1 MPFITGYDVL
11 YTNTDVKDAPDTT
24 LIDNPDGY
32 PLGTRSSDAVNI
44 LARGGGAGPYMKA
57 THMELIFTHT
67 IAAGDAD
74 GTSSVLELMGS
85 AEGGARELV
94 CTIALTGGK
103 ARRTADSDVVRW
115 CDTATVT
122 NMRTTDVALEDNS
135 ATDGVARVR
144 VKLQGL
150 QFWEGL
156 FTGAG
161 STAEIAICYYRLYS
175 ETE

>member
-11 YTNTDVKDAPDTT
+11 YTNTDVKNAPDTT
-24 LIDNPDGY
+24 LIADADGY
-32 PLGTRSSDAVNI
+32 PISTRSSDAVDVFTK
-44 LARGGGAGPYMKA
+44 GGGAGCDMRA

-67 IAAGDAD
+67 IALGDAD
-74 GTSSVLELMGS
+74 GTTSVFELMGS
-85 AEGGARELV
+85 ADGGPREIV
-94 CTIALTGGK
+94 CTISLIGGK
-103 ARRTADSDVVRW
+103 ARRTVDSDVVTW
-115 CDTATVT
+115 CDTATIAD
-122 NMRTTDVALEDNS
+122 MRTTDIAIKDNS
-135 ATDGVARVR
+135 GTDGVVRVR

-150 QFWEGL
+150 RYWEGL

>member
-24 LIDNPDGY
+24 LIGNADGY
-32 PLGTRSSDAVNI
+32 PFGTRSSDVKDI
-44 LARGGGAGPYMKA
+44 FTTGGGAGHDIKA

-74 GTSSVLELMGS
+74 GTTSVFELMGS
-85 AEGGARELV
+85 ADGGVRELV
-94 CTIALTGGK
+94 CTVALTGGK
-103 ARRTADSDVVRW
+103 ARRTADSDVVTW
-115 CDTATVT
+115 CDTAAVT
-122 NMRTTDVALEDNS
+122 NMRATDVAIEDNS

-150 QFWEGL
+150 RYWEGL
-156 FTGAG
+156 FTGAD

>member
-24 LIDNPDGY
+24 LIADPDGY
-32 PLGTRSSDAVNI
+32 PLGTRSSDVRDI
-44 LARGGGAGPYMKA
+44 FTTGGGAGHDIKA

-67 IAAGDAD
+67 IAAGNAD
-74 GTSSVLELMGS
+74 GTTSVFELMGS
-85 AEGGARELV
+85 ADSGVRELV
-94 CTIALTGGK
+94 CTVALTGGK
-103 ARRTADSDVVRW
+103 ARRTADSDVVTW
-115 CDTATVT
+115 CDTAAVT
-122 NMRTTDVALEDNS
+122 NFRATDIAIEDNS

-150 QFWEGL
+150 RYWEGL
-156 FTGAG
+156 FTGG
-161 STAEIAICYYRLYS
+161 TSTAEIAICYYRLYS

>member
-24 LIDNPDGY
+24 LISDADGY
-32 PLGTRSSDAVNI
+32 PLGTKSSTAIDI
-44 LARGGGAGPYMKA
+44 FTKGGGAGHDMKA

-74 GTSSVLELMGS
+74 GTTSVFELMGL
-85 AEGGARELV
+85 ADGGVRQLV

-103 ARRTADSDVVRW
+103 ARRTASSDVVTW

-122 NMRTTDVALEDNS
+122 NMRTTDVATEDNS

-144 VKLQGL
+144 LPLQGL
-150 QFWEGL
+150 RYWDGL

-175 ETE
+175 LTE